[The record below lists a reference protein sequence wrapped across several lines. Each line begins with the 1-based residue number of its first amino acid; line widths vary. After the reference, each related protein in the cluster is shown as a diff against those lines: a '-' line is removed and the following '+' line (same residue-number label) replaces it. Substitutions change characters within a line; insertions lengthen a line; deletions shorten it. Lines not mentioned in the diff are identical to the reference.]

1 MTGKARAVV
10 NTILVIED
18 EPTLVR
24 GLRDAFEHNGF
35 RVVSAPDGDTG
46 LELALSS
53 QPDLIILDL
62 MLPKKDGMDVCRELR
77 RRNIRT
83 PIIMLTA
90 RSAEPE
96 RVAGFEIGAD
106 DHVTKPFSIRE
117 LVARTRALLR
127 RSAPAEA
134 ALEQVRVGDAVVD
147 FKQYIVV
154 NGAERHPLTPLEVSL
169 LRLFVDHPHEVITR
183 ERLLNEIWGFEQFP
197 TTRTVD
203 TFMLRLR
210 QKIETDP
217 HQPAHFVTVHG
228 AGYKFVP

>member
-1 MTGKARAVV
+1 VKPNAQAVA
-10 NTILVIED
+10 NRILVIED

-35 RVVSAPDGDTG
+35 AVVSAADGDTG
-46 LELALSS
+46 LEVALSS

-62 MLPKKDGMDVCRELR
+62 MLPKKDGMEVCRELR
-77 RRNIRT
+77 SRNIRT

-90 RSAEPE
+90 RSGEPE
-96 RVAGFEIGAD
+96 RVAGLEIGAD
-106 DHVTKPFSIRE
+106 DYVTKPFSIRE

-127 RSAPAEA
+127 RSAPANGA
-134 ALEQVRVGDAVVD
+134 VEQVRVGDAVVD
-147 FKQYIVV
+147 FKQFIVV

-183 ERLLNEIWGFEQFP
+183 ERLLNEIWGFQESP

-210 QKIETDP
+210 QKIERAP
-217 HQPAHFVTVHG
+217 HRPAHFITVHG